1 MRHDEVDVTP
11 TPDDEPGRGEDRS
24 VVRHEEELRV
34 GKSVEEIGAIRARKV
49 VETEDVD
56 ERAPRE
62 VEQVELERAALAA
75 SDSGEIET
83 LPDGSISIPVFEEEL
98 VVSRRPVLRE
108 RVIVR
113 KRRVTEEQ
121 RIEET
126 LRRER
131 VEVEAD
137 PGVEVEMD
145 SASASEGREGMATT
159 DPARRESETQSV
171 RPGLTTA
178 IGRKRRERG
187 LFDGRR
193 FMETKP
199 FFKTSEFLAFLLG
212 VLALAI
218 CTAVF
223 DNLNLERA
231 MTLITAL
238 TAAYVLSRGIAKAG
252 KGVWDDD

>member
-1 MRHDEVDVTP
+1 M
-11 TPDDEPGRGEDRS
+11 DD
-24 VVRHEEELRV
+24 
-34 GKSVEEIGAIRARKV
+34 
-49 VETEDVD
+49 
-56 ERAPRE
+56 RAPRE
-62 VEQVELERAALAA
+62 VEQVELEQAALAE

-131 VEVEAD
+131 VEVEGD

-178 IGRKRRERG
+178 IGRKRRERA
-187 LFDGRR
+187 LFDRRR

-252 KGVWDDD
+252 KGVWEDE